1 MFCEHPTCSLE
12 SNTIC
17 KYHCHLSVCEQHRIE
32 HEKKLL
38 HDFEHE
44 LNHLNHP
51 ITNLLNQTRS
61 KFKDLEQT
69 RQQDLDR
76 INSIY
81 DSHLSIIDQRMKF
94 IQTTNTFISNKR
106 EQLINFQNGDY
117 RLTRNDYQVIE
128 HLTEQMQKNLRE
140 QYQFNHHIRDRNKS
154 LKIYSI
160 DKQVECIEILDSE

>member
-32 HEKKLL
+32 HEEKLL

-44 LNHLNHP
+44 LNHLTNP
-51 ITNLLNQTRS
+51 ISTLLNQTRS
-61 KFKDLEQT
+61 KFKDLEQS

-81 DSHLSIIDQRMKF
+81 DSHLSVIDQRIKF
-94 IQTTNTFISNKR
+94 AQTTNAYISKKR
-106 EQLINFQNGDY
+106 DQLINFENGDH
-117 RLTRNDYQVIE
+117 RLTRNDYQVMQ
-128 HLTEQMQKNLRE
+128 HLTEQMQNHLRE
-140 QYQFNHHIRDRNKS
+140 QYQFNHHIRDRNKP

-160 DKQVECIEILDSE
+160 EREVECIEISDSE